1 MRRSVSHRSGSLVS
15 VMARRFHLL
24 ACLLK
29 PYVVS
34 LSLLKHKMQPS
45 SANSGAA
52 PLSTDLRAHQHAV
65 HTVVD
70 TANEQTDAVPGAVSD
85 RSPINLWTQ
94 AIHSS
99 WRGNGRRLLMPSPV
113 YHGRTVL
120 ASTVFT
126 DDVRFVG
133 LAADGVRR

>member
-1 MRRSVSHRSGSLVS
+1 
-15 VMARRFHLL
+15 
-24 ACLLK
+24 
-29 PYVVS
+29 
-34 LSLLKHKMQPS
+34 MQPS

-52 PLSTDLRAHQHAV
+52 PLSTDLRARQHAV

-70 TANEQTDAVPGAVSD
+70 TANEQTDAVPGTVSD

-99 WRGNGRRLLMPSPV
+99 WRGNGRRRLMPSPV

-133 LAADGVRR
+133 LAADGVRRCSAPYAVTANHGTVGRWFTGVSRKSLCCAAAVGV